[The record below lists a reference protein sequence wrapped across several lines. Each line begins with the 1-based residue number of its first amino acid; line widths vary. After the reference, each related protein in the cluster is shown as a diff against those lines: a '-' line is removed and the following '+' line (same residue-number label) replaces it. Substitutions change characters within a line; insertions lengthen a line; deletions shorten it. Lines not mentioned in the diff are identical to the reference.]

1 MTVNELMTAL
11 GRYPPNMNVKVC
23 ITPQIANVDVVDTSV
38 DIDTNITSVVIRAN
52 GHTLDELLAQAKECM
67 QRRYT
72 KEVMRI

>member
-23 ITPQIANVDVVDTSV
+23 ITPQIANADVVDTSV

-52 GHTLDELLAQAKECM
+52 GHTLDELLAQAKTCM
-67 QRRYT
+67 RRAY
-72 KEVMRI
+72 KEVVAA